1 MARRWSTGA
10 IGLAGAIAAA
20 ALALPGSAL
29 AAAATATAP
38 GGASSADAHTA
49 IVGGSVA
56 AAGTF
61 PWLALVEYNEGNG
74 EAQYCSGTVVASNVV
89 LTAGHCVANIDTG
102 VTLPAS
108 SFTVFTG
115 DVDWTAPTEQA
126 SPVTQV
132 LTYPGFDPST
142 GYGDAGVLVLATA
155 TTAPV
160 IPLATPADESLIDA
174 GSAISIAGWGATSGT
189 GGLSDVLES
198 ATIGVQT
205 TDYCNSQD
213 GADSLIFDP
222 SSEFCAIDQVNY
234 ASGTCHGDSG
244 GPAIVTPTPTSVLEV
259 GIVSRADAYCRTVWP
274 DIFTRV
280 DLVSDWVSSEIAAV
294 APSPVPA
301 PALTGTAMPALVAAS
316 PPPAPASGK
325 YLASTHQRDGHVY
338 TTIGPGGVTR
348 INVRF
353 DLHCGKATRG
363 PLTTTEVFADPP
375 KLVGL
380 GGLWHFSTLYT
391 DSAGRRY
398 DITGAFPASGAATT
412 AAGTLEVTTGNR
424 RCTSGT
430 VHWSAAA
437 P

>member
-1 MARRWSTGA
+1 MALRWSTGA
-10 IGLAGAIAAA
+10 IGLAGAIAAVA
-20 ALALPGSAL
+20 VALPGSAL

-38 GGASSADAHTA
+38 GGGGDAAHTA

-102 VTLPAS
+102 VTLAAG

-115 DVDWTAPTEQA
+115 GVDWTAPTEQV
-126 SPVTQV
+126 STVTQV
-132 LTYPGFDPST
+132 LTYPGFDPTT
-142 GYGDAGVLVLATA
+142 GYGDAGVLVLANA
-155 TTAPV
+155 TTAPA
-160 IPLATPADESLIDA
+160 IPLATTADDSFIQA
-174 GSAISIAGWGATSGT
+174 QTAISIAGWGATSGT
-189 GGLSDVLES
+189 GGLNSVLES
-198 ATIGVQT
+198 ATLGVQT

-213 GADSLIFDP
+213 GADSLDFDP
-222 SSEFCAIDQVNY
+222 SSEFCAIDPVNY
-234 ASGTCHGDSG
+234 ATGTCHGDSG

-259 GIVSRADAYCRTVWP
+259 GIVSRADASCRTIWP

-280 DLVSDWVSSEIAAV
+280 DLVSGWVGSEIAAV
-294 APSPVPA
+294 APA
-301 PALTGTAMPALVAAS
+301 PPPPTTPTGNAMPTLVAAS
-316 PPPAPASGK
+316 PPPAPATGK
-325 YLASTHQRDGHVY
+325 YLASTHQRDGHLY
-338 TTIGPGGVTR
+338 TTVGLAGVTR

-353 DLHCGKATRG
+353 DLHCGKSTRG
-363 PLTTTEVFADPP
+363 PLTTTEVFANPP

-380 GGLWHFSTLYT
+380 GGLWHFSTLYA

-398 DITGAFPASGAATT
+398 DITGVFPTSGATT
-412 AAGTLEVTTGNR
+412 DAAGTLEVTSGNR